1 MKISLKKLK
10 IFIIKLLERLSKLIS
25 KIIYNEKTLI
35 KKQN

>member
-10 IFIIKLLERLSKLIS
+10 IFIIKLLKRLSKLIS